1 MIFMIL
7 GSAEQRFMLALLMR
21 RLLYLGARLVK
32 VGGIIFKVRFD
43 PFMDRVHAFY
53 EVACRGREYVY
64 S

>member
-1 MIFMIL
+1 
-7 GSAEQRFMLALLMR
+7 MLALLTR